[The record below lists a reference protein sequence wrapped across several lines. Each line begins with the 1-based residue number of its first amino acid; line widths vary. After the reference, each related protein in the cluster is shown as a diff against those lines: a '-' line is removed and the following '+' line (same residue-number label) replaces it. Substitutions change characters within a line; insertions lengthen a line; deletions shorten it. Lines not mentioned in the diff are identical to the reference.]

1 MSIALIIPDRK
12 LDDLQQRLQQA
23 LPQTQIE
30 IWPELDDPAAV
41 EFAVVWKQPHGCLN
55 GLVNLKA
62 IQCFGAGVDA
72 ILSDPTLPDLPVSRI
87 VDPALADAMVSYL
100 DGVVSYY
107 RLQLDVFSR
116 QQQQALWRP
125 KSPRKLRKMTIL
137 GLGEL
142 GSAVASHFNQLGYQ
156 LAGWARSSKTLA
168 GVQCFT
174 GDEQLTAS
182 VAAADVI
189 ICLLPLTPATDS
201 QLNAGFF
208 QALKPGAIFI
218 NVARGAIV
226 DETALL
232 AALDH
237 GPLVAACLD
246 VFRQEPLPGNSPLW
260 QHPAV
265 LITPHVSAVTNVSTV
280 VSQIAENYRRSQQGL
295 ALLHPVDLV
304 KGY

>member
-12 LDDLQQRLQQA
+12 LEDLQRRLQLA
-23 LPQTQIE
+23 VPDTQVE
-30 IWPELDDPAAV
+30 IWPELYDPAAV

-72 ILSDPTLPDLPVSRI
+72 ILSDPILPDLPISRI
-87 VDPALADAMVSYL
+87 VDPELTTTMVRYL
-100 DGVVSYY
+100 DGIVSYY

-116 QQQQALWRP
+116 QQQQALWLP
-125 KSPRKLRKMTIL
+125 KSPRKLKQVTIL

-142 GSAVASHFNQLGYQ
+142 GSAAASHFNQLGYQ
-156 LAGWARSSKTLA
+156 VAGWARSSKTLA
-168 GVQCFT
+168 GVVCFA
-174 GDEQLTAS
+174 GEEQLAKS
-182 VAAADVI
+182 VAAADII
-189 ICLLPLTPATDS
+189 ICLLPLTPATENR
-201 QLNAGFF
+201 LNTAFF

-226 DETALL
+226 DEDALL
-232 AALDH
+232 AALNH
-237 GPLVAACLD
+237 GPVVAACLD
-246 VFRQEPLPGNSPLW
+246 VFRQEPLAASSPLW

-280 VSQIAENYRRSQQGL
+280 VSQIAENYQRSQQGL
-295 ALLHPVDLV
+295 ALFNPVDLV